1 MKRFGDYGIAPIK
14 CETRMGGADV
24 KDWLYRINNILYP
37 HKYDYVCPA
46 LLKRMMSEL
55 RDVLI
60 DLHETEVPPFAQQKK
75 NEILHKGKA
84 YYCQMKELERNFR
97 WESAD
102 ADEINKVL
110 RYWVSQYVKSKKE
123 LTLEKAVELLKKM
136 KQVYEDYYMDASKHL
151 ILDDVST
158 ASFKSVQEELR
169 VYINASLG
177 I

>member
-1 MKRFGDYGIAPIK
+1 
-14 CETRMGGADV
+14 
-24 KDWLYRINNILYP
+24 
-37 HKYDYVCPA
+37 
-46 LLKRMMSEL
+46 
-55 RDVLI
+55 
-60 DLHETEVPPFAQQKK
+60 
-75 NEILHKGKA
+75 
-84 YYCQMKELERNFR
+84 MKELERNFR